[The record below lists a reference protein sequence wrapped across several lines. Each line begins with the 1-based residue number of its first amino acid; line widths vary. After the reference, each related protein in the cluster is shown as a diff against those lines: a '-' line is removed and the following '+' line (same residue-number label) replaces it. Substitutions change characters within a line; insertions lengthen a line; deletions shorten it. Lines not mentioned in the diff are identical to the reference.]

1 MKAETVA
8 RIGAAAL
15 RIYMNHLI
23 SFTAGAIGGGI
34 TVALAL
40 IAARHA
46 GAF

>member
-8 RIGAAAL
+8 RVGATAL

-34 TVALAL
+34 TVASALLAAK
-40 IAARHA
+40 AA
-46 GAF
+46 GVF